1 MKILH
6 IDSSILGTHSA
17 SRDLSAAIVARQTAA
32 HPGATVVYHDLVA
45 DGVGHLTDAH
55 MAVFQGAEVT
65 DPALGADLAKG
76 GGYIDELFA
85 ADVIVVG
92 APMYNFTVPTQLK
105 AWIDRLLV
113 AGRTFQ
119 YGPNGPEG
127 LVPATKKV
135 FVASTRGGVYTGDSP
150 AAGLE
155 HQESYLRGVFGF
167 IGLSD
172 VTIVRA
178 EGLAAGPEAKDE
190 AMAAAKGQ
198 IAALAA

>member
-1 MKILH
+1 MTILH
-6 IDSSILGTHSA
+6 IDSSILGSHSA
-17 SRDLSAAIVARQTAA
+17 SRELSAAIVERESAL
-32 HPGATVVYHDLVA
+32 HPGLGVVHHDLVA

-65 DPALGADLAKG
+65 DAALGADLAKG

-85 ADVIVVG
+85 AEIIVIG
-92 APMYNFTVPTQLK
+92 APMYNFTVATQLK

-127 LVPATKKV
+127 LVPNSKKV

-155 HQESYLRGVFGF
+155 HHETYLRGVLGF
-167 IGLSD
+167 MGLTD
-172 VTIVRA
+172 ITIVRA
-178 EGLAAGPEAKDE
+178 EGLAIGPEAKQA
-190 AMAAAKGQ
+190 AMANANLQ